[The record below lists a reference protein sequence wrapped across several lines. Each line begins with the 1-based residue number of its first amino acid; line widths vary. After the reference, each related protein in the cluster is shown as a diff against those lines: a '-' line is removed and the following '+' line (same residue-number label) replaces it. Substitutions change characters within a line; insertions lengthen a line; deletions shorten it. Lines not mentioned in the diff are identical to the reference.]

1 MIIEAP
7 YKEGDVVSIKTIASE
22 EIVGRLVEETET
34 YIILNKP
41 LAFMMGPQG
50 LGLVPYMFSA
60 PQDAKIKVKDSA
72 IASIVKTE
80 QAVAKQYTQQTSGI
94 MV

>member
-22 EIVGRLVEETET
+22 EIVGRLVEETDT

>member
-7 YKEGDVVSIKTIASE
+7 YALNDVISIKTIASE

-60 PQDAKIKVKDSA
+60 PQDAKIKIKGIA
-72 IASIVKTE
+72 IASIVKTDSTI
-80 QAVAKQYTQQTSGI
+80 AKQYTQQTSGLVI
-94 MV
+94 